1 MKSPGKENTAKT
13 IEIAT
18 QAIKNYDIRHVVLAT
33 TTGYTAQCFP
43 ALDGVNVVCI
53 PHAYGFKEPGK
64 NELTDETIQ
73 QLREKGFQVYASS
86 HALSGA
92 ERGIT
97 GKFGGVAP
105 VEIIAHTLRFFG
117 QGMKVCVE
125 IAAMRQMEVLSH
137 RMCPSSPLAVQAVE
151 QTQPL
156 LCALL
161 MPITFWIL
169 RSIKFYANPYS
180 LKFPFYPKK
189 KRKNTAF
196 FLFFFFLQNILT
208 LTLRNSV

>member
-1 MKSPGKENTAKT
+1 MYFESPGKENTAKT

-86 HALSGA
+86 HALSGGRA
-92 ERGIT
+92 GDY
-97 GKFGGVAP
+97 
-105 VEIIAHTLRFFG
+105 
-117 QGMKVCVE
+117 
-125 IAAMRQMEVLSH
+125 RQI
-137 RMCPSSPLAVQAVE
+137 RRRCPSRNHRSYSTLFWSGHESLRRNCCHAADGGFIPPNVPIPLH
-151 QTQPL
+151 
-156 LCALL
+156 
-161 MPITFWIL
+161 WRY
-169 RSIKFYANPYS
+169 RSWSRHSRYYARCSCQSHSGY
-180 LKFPFYPKK
+180 
-189 KRKNTAF
+189 
-196 FLFFFFLQNILT
+196 
-208 LTLRNSV
+208 

>member
-1 MKSPGKENTAKT
+1 MYFESPGKENTAKT

-105 VEIIAHTLRFFG
+105 VEIIAHTLRFFWSG
-117 QGMKVCVE
+117 HESLRRNCCHGGRWRFYPTE
-125 IAAMRQMEVLSH
+125 RAH
-137 RMCPSSPLAVQAVE
+137 PLHWRYR
-151 QTQPL
+151 PWSRHSRYY
-156 LCALL
+156 ALL

-180 LKFPFYPKK
+180 LKFPFDPNK
-189 KRKNTAF
+189 KREKHSV
-196 FLFFFFLQNILT
+196 FLFFFLT
-208 LTLRNSV
+208 KYLDTHAA

>member
-1 MKSPGKENTAKT
+1 MIPFGKDVYKR
-13 IEIAT
+13 
-18 QAIKNYDIRHVVLAT
+18 Q
-33 TTGYTAQCFP
+33 GYTAQCFP

-64 NELTDETIQ
+64 NELTDETLQ
-73 QLREKGFQVYASS
+73 QLREKGLQVYASS

-125 IAAMRQMEVLSH
+125 IAAMAADGGFIPPDVYKRQ
-137 RMCPSSPLAVQAVE
+137 PQDQFPL
-151 QTQPL
+151 PL
-156 LCALL
+156 LLWYKHQGTC
-161 MPITFWIL
+161 
-169 RSIKFYANPYS
+169 R
-180 LKFPFYPKK
+180 
-189 KRKNTAF
+189 
-196 FLFFFFLQNILT
+196 
-208 LTLRNSV
+208 

>member
-1 MKSPGKENTAKT
+1 MYFESPGKENTAKT

-125 IAAMRQMEVLSH
+125 IAAMAADGGFIPPNVPILSSVGTG
-137 RMCPSSPLAVQAVE
+137 RGADTAVIMRAAHANHILDTKIDQI
-151 QTQPL
+151 
-156 LCALL
+156 LCK
-161 MPITFWIL
+161 PIL
-169 RSIKFYANPYS
+169 P
-180 LKFPFYPKK
+180 
-189 KRKNTAF
+189 
-196 FLFFFFLQNILT
+196 
-208 LTLRNSV
+208 

>member
-1 MKSPGKENTAKT
+1 MYFESPGKENTAKT

-105 VEIIAHTLRFFG
+105 VEIIAH
-117 QGMKVCVE
+117 
-125 IAAMRQMEVLSH
+125 LSLIH
-137 RMCPSSPLAVQAVE
+137 
-151 QTQPL
+151 
-156 LCALL
+156 
-161 MPITFWIL
+161 I
-169 RSIKFYANPYS
+169 
-180 LKFPFYPKK
+180 
-189 KRKNTAF
+189 
-196 FLFFFFLQNILT
+196 
-208 LTLRNSV
+208 